1 MLKIERIQLHI
12 PDLLGILN
20 YQPMMETDE
29 IKLVGAKASNLKY
42 LISNPAKV
50 ERSIKQIVAEDFT
63 VYDLELDFE
72 TETFSFYLESD
83 GELTESEI
91 LPKVF
96 QTFAIRYG
104 PRKVGFFHYA
114 KGRSE
119 PTAILVKG

>member
-1 MLKIERIQLHI
+1 MWKIERIQLHI
-12 PDLLGILN
+12 PDLFGILN
-20 YQPMMETDE
+20 HQPMMETEE

-42 LISNPAKV
+42 LISNPAKL
-50 ERSIKQIVAEDFT
+50 EISIKQIVAEDFT

-72 TETFSFYLESD
+72 TETFSFYLESN

-104 PRKVGFFHYA
+104 
-114 KGRSE
+114 
-119 PTAILVKG
+119 T